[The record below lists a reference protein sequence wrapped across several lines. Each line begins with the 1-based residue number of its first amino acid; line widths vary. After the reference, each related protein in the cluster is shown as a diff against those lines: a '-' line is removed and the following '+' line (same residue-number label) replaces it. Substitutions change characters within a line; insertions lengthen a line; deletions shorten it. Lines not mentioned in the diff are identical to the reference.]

1 MERESAAATP
11 PRKGTRRGDPSAMRE
26 AAPPYE
32 AQADAGERLLA
43 WLGRAQAAVAAA
55 QSLGEALEAILDCTL
70 EGLGWEAG
78 VLCLLGTA
86 EGKTPDVLRRLR
98 ASAADEMRAYAGA
111 AFAAGRPAG
120 SPVIVN
126 PDDVPASLR
135 EGFSQVAL
143 VPVFLGG
150 ARPEAVLAVATEA
163 DTPPARADIRF
174 LEAIASLLAW
184 ALDYDALR
192 ASSEQMRMEME
203 ALHQVSLFVS
213 EHSDM
218 SKLLKSAL
226 MAVERALRVSACAVY
241 EADERGRGLRCVA
254 RRNVPEEV
262 VRAVEANAP
271 STPAHRAL
279 KTGAPVVIT
288 RAGEYTGSPQVVEAA
303 LQASIQ
309 SAMIV
314 PIFVGGKGFGVLSLY
329 DTAPREWSDSDRR
342 LAQML
347 AGSLGSA
354 LSQAQSY
361 RKLAESVARLRDL
374 HRISLRLME
383 LPAADAVAILAAD
396 AGRELFRAD
405 AVAIHE
411 HVRRYGLLK
420 LLSAAPAV
428 AEHFPLA
435 VPAGRGVWGKAASEQ
450 KPVARSL
457 RLARVGFYG
466 FAAAVPLRT
475 QDELIGVFTALRSAE
490 KGAFGE
496 DDLELLGL
504 FANLVAAA
512 IQKAR
517 LLSRSEELG
526 ILKER
531 NRVATEM
538 HDSVGGDLAGI
549 LVKAQLART
558 FLDSD
563 LARAAAEMDWIIAAL
578 QRSITQLRRVLHALK
593 PVELEEQGFLPA
605 LRRLLETQADQ
616 YGIAVTLDATEPFPR
631 LGPRVE
637 GLLYRAVSECLNNI
651 RKHAATASA
660 RVSLQAEA
668 NRVVLVVEDDGKGFD
683 PDAAALSRG
692 MGLRTLRES
701 VQAAGGDMSIAS
713 APGEGARI
721 TVSLPF

>member
-1 MERESAAATP
+1 
-11 PRKGTRRGDPSAMRE
+11 
-26 AAPPYE
+26 
-32 AQADAGERLLA
+32 
-43 WLGRAQAAVAAA
+43 
-55 QSLGEALEAILDCTL
+55 
-70 EGLGWEAG
+70 
-78 VLCLLGTA
+78 
-86 EGKTPDVLRRLR
+86 
-98 ASAADEMRAYAGA
+98 
-111 AFAAGRPAG
+111 
-120 SPVIVN
+120 
-126 PDDVPASLR
+126 
-135 EGFSQVAL
+135 
-143 VPVFLGG
+143 
-150 ARPEAVLAVATEA
+150 
-163 DTPPARADIRF
+163 
-174 LEAIASLLAW
+174 
-184 ALDYDALR
+184 
-192 ASSEQMRMEME
+192 
-203 ALHQVSLFVS
+203 
-213 EHSDM
+213 
-218 SKLLKSAL
+218 
-226 MAVERALRVSACAVY
+226 
-241 EADERGRGLRCVA
+241 
-254 RRNVPEEV
+254 
-262 VRAVEANAP
+262 
-271 STPAHRAL
+271 
-279 KTGAPVVIT
+279 
-288 RAGEYTGSPQVVEAA
+288 
-303 LQASIQ
+303 
-309 SAMIV
+309 
-314 PIFVGGKGFGVLSLY
+314 
-329 DTAPREWSDSDRR
+329 
-342 LAQML
+342 
-347 AGSLGSA
+347 
-354 LSQAQSY
+354 
-361 RKLAESVARLRDL
+361 
-374 HRISLRLME
+374 
-383 LPAADAVAILAAD
+383 
-396 AGRELFRAD
+396 
-405 AVAIHE
+405 
-411 HVRRYGLLK
+411 
-420 LLSAAPAV
+420 V

-538 HDSVGGDLAGI
+538 HDSVGGDLSAI

-558 FLDSD
+558 FLESD
-563 LARAAAEMDWIIAAL
+563 PARAAVEMDWIIAAL

-616 YGIAVTLDATEPFPR
+616 YGIAVALDATEPFPR

-668 NRVVLVVEDDGKGFD
+668 HRVALVVEDDGKGFD
-683 PDAAALSRG
+683 PGAAALSRG